1 MWGSLI
7 MKRPEYELSYENDG
21 EEENAPSELNI
32 QESRQ
37 SEAIKDFGRNRY
49 ILYSQIIFHVIS
61 GINLKKKKS
70 DDTH

>member
-1 MWGSLI
+1 

-37 SEAIKDFGRNRY
+37 SEANKDCGRNRY
-49 ILYSQIIFHVIS
+49 ILYSQIICHVIS
-61 GINLKKKKS
+61 GINLQKKKS